1 MENKERKD
9 LELTDD
15 QLELAGGIDKL
26 AAQNVY
32 KVLMNYMSSYDRA
45 GLLPD
50 PDEIMARLRTT
61 YPDLALDEEL
71 LMEILKGHYDM

>member
-1 MENKERKD
+1 MENKERKN

-45 GLLPD
+45 GLPD

-61 YPDLALDEEL
+61 YQDLALDEEL
-71 LMEILKGHYDM
+71 LMEILKGYYDI